1 LIALVATAAVAGA
14 SATVWQ
20 AQAASFQDPI
30 AAKLKNY
37 TPIHP
42 AACRGWGHGARPA
55 ARACATRGTAGAPC
69 ADGVT
74 RLRPRNCY
82 P

>member
-1 LIALVATAAVAGA
+1 MRKLLIAFVAIAAVAGA
-14 SATVWQ
+14 SVPVWQ

-42 AACRGWGHGARPA
+42 AACNGRWGPWCPPGSVRVCNPWHCW
-55 ARACATRGTAGAPC
+55 CAWC
-69 ADGVT
+69 
-74 RLRPRNCY
+74 
-82 P
+82 